1 MSRSWSTS
9 SSSPP
14 DSPNRGPEPRPAS
27 RQTTQV
33 TRGLSPLMTRSLPGN
48 PDFEGG
54 TLKVGKL
61 VDFVVWSENRT
72 RCPPERTRTIDV
84 LAAAVGSSDSTI
96 AWPRTPS
103 RTSSP
108 CAFETAARPPP
119 AGDVDGDRHSGRS
132 RAVRQRRQPRR
143 ADARLPRR
151 ARGGPLSV
159 TETFVALRL
168 DIENCGTGR
177 APGQRRRL
185 RPNPTDNGSP
195 RRQPS
200 VPST

>member
-1 MSRSWSTS
+1 
-9 SSSPP
+9 
-14 DSPNRGPEPRPAS
+14 
-27 RQTTQV
+27 
-33 TRGLSPLMTRSLPGN
+33 
-48 PDFEGG
+48 
-54 TLKVGKL
+54 
-61 VDFVVWSENRT
+61 
-72 RCPPERTRTIDV
+72 V
-84 LAAAVGSSDSTI
+84 LATAVGSSDSTI

-103 RTSSP
+103 RASSP

-200 VPST
+200 VPRRGPGSHHAGAQQQRVTHTRRNCGETMAGHHNGAWRTLRHLRVGCRFDDNSAFDAPAVVQVQPHRAGLAAVLKTDVGTIQS